1 MTRTH
6 NKHVRVY
13 VNGVDMSGYS
23 RTIGPLGVMFGAEPD
38 ASMTDEAKNIVMG
51 QGDITAGT
59 LNAFLDNDTA
69 GLFAAQ
75 ANTTRNLLVAI
86 GVNAA
91 PAAGNPIFA
100 WKFEDTG

>member
-23 RTIGPLGVMFGAEPD
+23 RTVGPLGWMFGAEPD
-38 ASMTDEAKNIVMG
+38 AAMTDAVKNIIVG
-51 QGDITAGT
+51 QADIQAGT

-69 GLFAAQ
+69 GLFAVPDYIIPRGDWKDWR
-75 ANTTRNLLVAI
+75 TT
-86 GVNAA
+86 
-91 PAAGNPIFA
+91 
-100 WKFEDTG
+100 